1 MYQNLKQQEQHHK
14 KPRRP
19 PSLTSLRL
27 SYSEQQIEEQNYHEE
42 KHHHNLYEHHQRNH
56 HHQHRH
62 HRSQHHHHHHHQ
74 KHKARHYFPRCGLIF
89 LIFLSVIKESLTTT
103 YSTSYSSSL
112 DVTTTVSSTNLLPY
126 FDFDV
131 PRNITVTVGQTGFL
145 HCRVERLGDKDVSW
159 IRKRDLH
166 ILTAG
171 STTYTSDQRFQVLR
185 PENSG
190 NWTLQIKYPQPR
202 DSGIYECQI
211 NTEPK
216 MSLSYTFN
224 VVELKATIIGPTD
237 LYVKSGSDINLTC
250 KIMQGPHELGNIFWY
265 KGSEIIDM
273 TTNQNEID
281 SGTRITVENDWSDG
295 LTSRLKIRR
304 ASSSDT
310 GNYTCVPTIAKS
322 SSVYVH
328 VIIGEHPAAMQH
340 NSSNIHCGNF
350 YITLCCMLF
359 TILTCCL
366 QHLMCTK
373 TSSSKT
379 AKTTTILATKKLS
392 TSTPSLSMAN
402 ANATSAFASV
412 SASTSATKTTMQ
424 NTEQIPAVTKI
435 TQSRQHILSSLSSI
449 KTTTVPSSAVFYSNT
464 TTSASVAVAAKTPL
478 LVRNGSISR

>member
-1 MYQNLKQQEQHHK
+1 MYQTRKQEHFQSKEHQHDKRQHFNLPCQH
-14 KPRRP
+14 R
-19 PSLTSLRL
+19 
-27 SYSEQQIEEQNYHEE
+27 
-42 KHHHNLYEHHQRNH
+42 HHH

-62 HRSQHHHHHHHQ
+62 YRCF
-74 KHKARHYFPRCGLIF
+74 RRCGLLW
-89 LIFLSVIKESLTTT
+89 LIFFTMIRESLTT
-103 YSTSYSSSL
+103 YSTSTTTTIIANVYNT
-112 DVTTTVSSTNLLPY
+112 DTTTVSPTNLLPY

-171 STTYTSDQRFQVLR
+171 STTYTSDQRFQVIR

-224 VVELKATIIGPTD
+224 VIELKANIMGPTD

-250 KIMQGPHELGNIFWY
+250 KILQGPHELGNIFWY
-265 KGSEIIDM
+265 KGNEIIDM
-273 TTNQNEID
+273 TANQNEID
-281 SGTRITVENDWSDG
+281 SGTRISVENDWTDG

-304 ASSSDT
+304 ALSSDT

-322 SSVYVH
+322 SSVYAH

-340 NSSNIHCGNF
+340 NSSSMHKSNF
-350 YITLCCMLF
+350 YYSICCMLLI

-366 QHLMCTK
+366 QHFCNDATI
-373 TSSSKT
+373 TATGQSSST
-379 AKTTTILATKKLS
+379 LLLTTTETITQRTAVGRVKNSVQHRQNNKSNSKALPLAIS
-392 TSTPSLSMAN
+392 TSVSTTAPAIATP
-402 ANATSAFASV
+402 
-412 SASTSATKTTMQ
+412 
-424 NTEQIPAVTKI
+424 TEHY
-435 TQSRQHILSSLSSI
+435 SRHKELRAQQKQQQQHI
-449 KTTTVPSSAVFYSNT
+449 A
-464 TTSASVAVAAKTPL
+464 
-478 LVRNGSISR
+478 R